1 MSHHGFLLAVAN
13 FAPPEPEITTIFA
26 PPEPEITRNHWI
38 VTRHGED
45 MNPVL
50 TCVAMHPAYKL
61 FEIAMF
67 WPNNYGITKN
77 VI

>member
-13 FAPPEPEITTIFA
+13 FA

-67 WPNNYGITKN
+67 WPNNYRITKN
-77 VI
+77 DIYVFIYLN